1 MLKLQSTLVSIK
13 GVKLFHVVSGENRMM
28 LHAPL
33 GSELIVV
40 TLAVVVVVLLPPEA
54 AAVVVLLADACELVV
69 ALPDIICVVVV
80 APAVA
85 FELVVV
91 VAAALFSNVVEDA
104 NATVVGCA
112 SVKPQHIQ
120 ASETNLSQVI
130 RARTRIARRRD
141 QCKVRGLYR

>member
-40 TLAVVVVVLLPPEA
+40 TLAVVVV
-54 AAVVVLLADACELVV
+54 ELVV